1 MSLNGLDHPNVKEA
15 HDAAVAEPGGWFLL
29 KYANRDEVELLGRGN
44 GGIVEIRENIT
55 QQEGASPL
63 YGFLRYRRR
72 NVLIKY
78 IPEECSRLV
87 QARASVHFNS
97 ICEHFAPYDT
107 DFSITNPKE
116 LKDTKLSAACSLH
129 AASGSTSSST
139 SSLRR
144 RRLVEITEEEEEEER
159 ERKRQS
165 VVKEEERPRSSFDRS
180 QDGPTS
186 GPPVRLNADL
196 ANSPEATHFGDEA
209 GLPSLFLGAPLR
221 PSSPTNS
228 LDDPARRMSSQ
239 SLRPEL
245 YGYSSSIYG
254 KPKVKL
260 GPRPSADLGGR
271 PRTSAGNATYRP
283 VSSIP
288 AGFKPFHSKNSKK
301 DRPQGQGEDE
311 PQSPIKEEAG
321 ATLLPVPTHTGTE
334 PTPSEGESAQPP
346 TSSEAQVTNTSIFNL
361 QPTFPIMPSPATK
374 QNTMTPE
381 KARLLKAMKLR
392 EKKKKMSSQPLPNFL
407 SVDAQ
412 SEPNTP
418 GLIPQSLD
426 VKASTDTEEIGE
438 TGDVDE
444 VSVTNSGHPE
454 HRKSISKAD
463 SGIGIDIGADQ
474 ASVDTHTDS
483 HPASP
488 VAASSEIGDSTK
500 ASSLSESTDETVLAF
515 KEQDLPGDKD
525 DDSSPAAQSLPE
537 IEDKRTKEPTPEPEN
552 EARPALLE
560 KVIEKEPETA
570 PEQDQTR
577 VEQAIEPVEAVAPAN
592 PISPKTEDVPSVL
605 ALPISKFSKASSAS
619 RDQEKVGDIPETPET
634 ELILQAT
641 VYVPE
646 PSPVKEDTAVEAV
659 QEKTAQSPKIQMPVS
674 KFSTQETKSP
684 TSPVNPIPAIV
695 THASE
700 MGHAPTTDQG
710 TTVEDKRT
718 EASEK
723 LERVTIETK
732 RSRPNTLEPIR
743 TGLVSRDGDKRNSVM
758 SLSDDDGL
766 MDELQSATLH
776 HAQPI
781 TVSKSPISPFFSN
794 DLMIK
799 RTSTAPE
806 STSSAPRPVRTVSS
820 PMRGSHLT
828 PADAI
833 TSAPR
838 AASSG
843 AAYLQKVAAQQGAA
857 DLKLKNSKIG
867 SSISQRIK
875 ALEKLSSTTDA
886 ASPKERP
893 ASAFFSVRKTSVRAP
908 SKSPSE
914 IERTSSIKRAKTPKS
929 PSSPESGESS
939 PDAVNNRRRSGSLVN
954 RLSMFEGGKPPR
966 GRPDSVQVTARIVRD
981 PTQPF
986 PKAPEQK
993 ADPADFEPLDLKQSP
1008 LLVDLQRPPSSG
1020 VEVKQSLLQ
1029 RRFSKE
1035 GRSGSRDRTAEGGKE
1050 DDKEASGSTLRPR
1063 RRSSMTIVKDFIK
1076 DSRDTLRGG
1085 KSPSTDNLNLVVPS
1099 SANNLASPDISPSRA
1114 PSVHH
1119 NNSFA
1124 RRLSIS
1130 SRRSSLDQQAS
1141 SAATSG
1147 LAPIA
1152 LSPSYTT
1159 EGSDLSEAEG
1169 RPGSINGGS
1178 AATSPSP
1185 TKSTTNR
1192 ASRFIRRLSNSLG
1205 TGRKAATPSISP
1217 TVAEEDDAEVAAA
1230 GLGTPLTNNARAR
1243 ASSNSQQPS
1252 IVALMGDVNV
1262 QFPDNLLWKRR
1273 ALCLDSQGFLIL
1285 SAVQGAA
1292 AVPSTAPGKDRHHQA
1307 GSIKRYHMS
1316 DFKPPYT
1323 PEMELQ
1329 ELPNSVVLDFV
1340 DGSGLQVACEDR
1352 AGQLNV
1358 LHSESSIMS
1367 GS

>member
-29 KYANRDEVELLGRGN
+29 KYASRDEVELLGRGN
-44 GGIVEIRENIT
+44 GGIVEIRENIA

-97 ICEHFAPYDT
+97 ICDHFAPYDT
-107 DFSITNPKE
+107 DFSITDPKE

-165 VVKEEERPRSSFDRS
+165 VVKEEDRPRSSFDRS

-221 PSSPTNS
+221 PSSPASS
-228 LDDPARRMSSQ
+228 LDDSARRMSSQ

-245 YGYSSSIYG
+245 YGYSSIYG

-260 GPRPSADLGGR
+260 GPRPSADLNGR
-271 PRTSAGNATYRP
+271 PRTSAGSATYRP

-288 AGFKPFHSKNSKK
+288 AGFKPFHNKSAKK
-301 DRPQGQGEDE
+301 DRPHGQGEDE
-311 PQSPIKEEAG
+311 PQSPVKEEAE
-321 ATLLPVPTHTGTE
+321 ATPPSAATHTG
-334 PTPSEGESAQPP
+334 TPSEGESAQPP
-346 TSSEAQVTNTSIFNL
+346 ASTETQATSTSIFNL
-361 QPTFPIMPSPATK
+361 QSTLPIMPPPTIK

-407 SVDAQ
+407 GVDAP
-412 SEPNTP
+412 SEPTSP
-418 GLIPQSLD
+418 GLIPQSPD
-426 VKASTDTEEIGE
+426 VKASTDTEEIAE
-438 TGDVDE
+438 TGEVDE
-444 VSVTNSGHPE
+444 VSTANSAHPE

-474 ASVDTHTDS
+474 ASVDTQTDS

-488 VAASSEIGDSTK
+488 VAASSDIGDSTQ
-500 ASSLSESTDETVLAF
+500 ASSLSESTDETVLAI
-515 KEQDLPGDKD
+515 KGNEIAGNKD

-537 IEDKRTKEPTPEPEN
+537 LDDKRTEKPIPDSEN
-552 EARPALLE
+552 EAGPALLV
-560 KVIEKEPETA
+560 KALEKEPETT
-570 PEQDQTR
+570 PEQDQPR
-577 VEQAIEPVEAVAPAN
+577 VEQAIEPVEAVDAVKP
-592 PISPKTEDVPSVL
+592 PPPKTEDAPSIL
-605 ALPISKFSKASSAS
+605 ALPISRFSKASAAS
-619 RDQEKVGDIPETPET
+619 RDQEKVSNTPETPEA
-634 ELILQAT
+634 ELRLPAT

-646 PSPVKEDTAVEAV
+646 SSPVKEVTAAEDVLG
-659 QEKTAQSPKIQMPVS
+659 KTPQSPKIQMPVS
-674 KFSTQETKSP
+674 KFSRQETKSP

-700 MGHAPTTDQG
+700 MGHATDLATSVGDQ
-710 TTVEDKRT
+710 KT
-718 EASEK
+718 EARDKTEK
-723 LERVTIETK
+723 ASLDIK
-732 RSRPNTLEPIR
+732 QSRPNTLEPIR
-743 TGLVSRDGDKRNSVM
+743 TSLASRDEDKRNSVM

-781 TVSKSPISPFFSN
+781 KVSKSPISPFFSN

-806 STSSAPRPVRTVSS
+806 SSSSAPRPVRTVSS

-857 DLKLKNSKIG
+857 DLKLKNNKIG

-966 GRPDSVQVTARIVRD
+966 GRPESVQVTARIVRD

-986 PKAPEQK
+986 PKVPEQK

-1020 VEVKQSLLQ
+1020 VEIKQSLLQ

-1035 GRSGSRDRTAEGGKE
+1035 GKSDSRDRNAEGGKE
-1050 DDKEASGSTLRPR
+1050 DDKEASGSTPRPR

-1085 KSPSTDNLNLVVPS
+1085 KSPSTDNLSLVVPS
-1099 SANNLASPDISPSRA
+1099 SAANLASPDISPSRA

-1141 SAATSG
+1141 AAATNG

-1205 TGRKAATPSISP
+1205 TGRKAVTPSISP

-1230 GLGTPLTNNARAR
+1230 GIDAPPTNNSRAR

-1358 LHSESSIMS
+1358 LHILEEAHQSHTNF
-1367 GS
+1367 GQ